1 MRRTAVHL
9 FVFDTMADWEAAFAV
24 AAINNPQF
32 QAAPGLYRVLTV
44 GLTRQAVTTMGGIRI
59 QPDAALN
66 EISPAASSML
76 ILSGGQSWES
86 EVNAAAIDM
95 ARRFIAHCVPVAA
108 ICAATLALARAGL
121 LNNRFHTSN
130 ARDYLLGTG
139 YRGGRF
145 YRDRPAVT
153 DQGVITASG
162 VAPIDFAR
170 AIFEALNLYSA
181 DTLEAWYALYKH
193 GDAWRF
199 YEPPRSVQQLAQATW
214 PVLRSQP
221 NQSRKEIQDDLEG
234 SIHRAARA

>member
-32 QAAPGLYRVLTV
+32 QAAPGRYRVVTV
-44 GLTRQAVTTMGGIRI
+44 GLTGDPVTTMGGLRV
-59 QPDAALN
+59 QPDVALR
-66 EISPAASSML
+66 EVSPAASSML
-76 ILSGGQSWES
+76 ILPGGQTWES
-86 EVNAAAIDM
+86 DLNAGAIEM
-95 ARRFIAHCVPVAA
+95 ARRFIARCVPVAA

-121 LNNRFHTSN
+121 LNNRYHTSN
-130 ARDYLLGTG
+130 TRDYLLGSG

-145 YRDRPAVT
+145 YRDRPAVS

-170 AIFEALNLYSA
+170 EIFAALSLYSA
-181 DTLEAWYALYKH
+181 DTLDAWYALYKH

-199 YEPPRSVQQLAQATW
+199 YEPPRSVQQLAHAAGSMFTAR
-214 PVLRSQP
+214 L
-221 NQSRKEIQDDLEG
+221 NHSRKEIKDDVER
-234 SIHRAARA
+234 SVSRAASA